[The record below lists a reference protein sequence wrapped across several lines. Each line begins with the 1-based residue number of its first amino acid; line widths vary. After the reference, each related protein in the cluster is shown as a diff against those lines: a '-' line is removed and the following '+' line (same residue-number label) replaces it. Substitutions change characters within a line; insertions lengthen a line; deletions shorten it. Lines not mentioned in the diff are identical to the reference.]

1 MEARLVIQCCIGG
14 LFMGL
19 ANLVP
24 GISGGTMLLAA
35 GIYPLF
41 IGAIAEVTS
50 FKFSKKSILV
60 LICVGASAAFAIM
73 ALAGVVR
80 DLVLNQRW
88 IMYSL
93 FIGLTL
99 GGVPVLKK
107 LLRKLN
113 TKDLFFVFLG
123 LVVMTLVGLSQVLGF
138 GTGGDEGT
146 GWVLLLIAGTAGA
159 SAMILPGV
167 SGGYLLL
174 VLGCYIPILNG
185 IDQFKD
191 GLKLRDFDQIFS
203 VGQSVILPVGLG
215 VLFGIV
221 VVSHLL
227 KWCLNRF
234 ERPTYSFLLGLLMG
248 AVVGLYPFQ
257 ELIPMDEI
265 ETIKS
270 QPVELVEGVLTYQE
284 SGKEVKAKDFP
295 TKYVIPDF
303 ISILLSSLFIGLGLF
318 ITTLVS
324 WYGGKTEESLARN

>member
-35 GIYPLF
+35 GVYPLF

-50 FKFSKKSILV
+50 LRFSKKSILV
-60 LICVGASAAFAIM
+60 LVCVGGSAAFAIM

-107 LLRKLN
+107 LLKKLD
-113 TKDLFFVFLG
+113 TKDLFFVGLG

-146 GWVLLLIAGTAGA
+146 GWILLLVAGTAGA
-159 SAMILPGV
+159 SAMILPGI

-174 VLGCYIPILNG
+174 VLGCYIPILSG
-185 IDQFKD
+185 IDQFKE
-191 GLKLRDFDQIFS
+191 GLKLRDF
-203 VGQSVILPVGLG
+203 
-215 VLFGIV
+215 
-221 VVSHLL
+221 
-227 KWCLNRF
+227 
-234 ERPTYSFLLGLLMG
+234 
-248 AVVGLYPFQ
+248 
-257 ELIPMDEI
+257 
-265 ETIKS
+265 
-270 QPVELVEGVLTYQE
+270 
-284 SGKEVKAKDFP
+284 
-295 TKYVIPDF
+295 
-303 ISILLSSLFIGLGLF
+303 
-318 ITTLVS
+318 
-324 WYGGKTEESLARN
+324 